1 MTKKTYNAPA
11 IEQEKV
17 VLEAGIAVS
26 GTEEIII
33 NPDGVTPEA
42 WKEGN
47 TDWF

>member
-11 IEQEKV
+11 VEQEKV

-26 GTEEIII
+26 GAEEVSID
-33 NPDGVTPEA
+33 NGVTPDA

-47 TDWF
+47 KDWF